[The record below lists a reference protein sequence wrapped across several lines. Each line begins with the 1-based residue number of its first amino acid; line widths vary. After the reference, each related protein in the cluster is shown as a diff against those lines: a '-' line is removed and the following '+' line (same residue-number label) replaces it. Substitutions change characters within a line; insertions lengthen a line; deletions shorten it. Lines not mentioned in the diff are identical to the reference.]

1 MVSKKAVIGFA
12 TVLLVA
18 AFAAPLAHAG
28 GATCK
33 STNGEKK
40 HTASDGS
47 SCLASSDGTGKAKA
61 KATGGASAQTFVE
74 TGGKSNSVASDQATS
89 EAESESKG
97 KSTAHASG
105 PGSDAFVDADQKGV
119 ATATANGG
127 SVANVTALGKCNATG
142 MATGASAV
150 NANCEADG
158 SFVHATATGGGEA
171 DGSDTEPPTCTPNG
185 GTAKVRSSGGNCG

>member
-1 MVSKKAVIGFA
+1 MQIEK
-12 TVLLVA
+12 
-18 AFAAPLAHAG
+18 
-28 GATCK
+28 
-33 STNGEKK
+33 GEKK

-61 KATGGASAQTFVE
+61 KATGGASSETFVE
-74 TGGKSNSVASDQATS
+74 TGGKSIGRVQSRDS

-119 ATATANGG
+119 ATANANGG
-127 SVANVTALGKCNATG
+127 SFANVTALGKCNATG
-142 MATGASAV
+142 MASGGSTV
-150 NANCEADG
+150 NVNCEAAG

-171 DGSDTEPPTCTPNG
+171 DGDDTEPPTCIPNG
-185 GTAKVRSSGGNCG
+185 GTAKVPAAGVTAADW